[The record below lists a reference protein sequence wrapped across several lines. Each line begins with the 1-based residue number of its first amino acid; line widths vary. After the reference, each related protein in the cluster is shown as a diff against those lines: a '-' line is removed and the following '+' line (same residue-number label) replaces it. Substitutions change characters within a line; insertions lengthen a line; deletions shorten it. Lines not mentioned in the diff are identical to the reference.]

1 MGNERKL
8 RLIQVA
14 KEFKVGLNT
23 VTDFLQK
30 KGIKSDGSPNTLV
43 DAETYAVLEKE
54 FGANRSAAS
63 ARDSI
68 RERISLK
75 QTTVT
80 LEEARKQ
87 EREEE
92 KEVVIKS
99 NVISVKDEIQQPK
112 FLGKIDLSPKPKA
125 APAPQPK
132 PAPEAEA
139 VKPAPQPAAPAA
151 KAEEAPKAPEAV
163 KPAPAPAPAPQP
175 KPAET
180 PKPAAAA
187 TPAPAKAAAPVQEA
201 PKRETPAPAPQ
212 PKAAETPAPKPAPA
226 PAAPAAQA
234 APAPAPAAEP
244 KPEAPKDNIFRPET
258 VTLTGPQVLGTMDV
272 SGFVAGGKH
281 KRKRLQKEKVD
292 VSKAPKGNAQGGGN
306 RQGQGGQ
313 NNNGNRSGGQGQ
325 NRGGGQNQPRPG
337 EGRRNKGKN
346 APKPIVRP
354 EVSDEEVS
362 KQVKD
367 TLARLTAKGSKSKSS
382 KYRKDKR
389 EAVAERMNEEFERE
403 EMERST
409 LKVTEFVTVSEL
421 ATMMNVAPTEVIMAC
436 MNLGLMVSINQRLD
450 AEALVVVAEEFGYK
464 TEFVSVEIQEAIAD
478 DSEDRE
484 EDLVPRPPIV
494 TVMGHVD
501 HGKTSLLDNIRK
513 TNVIEGEAGGI
524 TQHIGAYQAQI
535 NGKPITFLDT
545 PGHEAFTSMRA
556 RGAMVTDIAI
566 LVVAAEDGI
575 MPQTVES
582 INHAKAAG
590 IPIIVAINKMDKPE
604 ANPERIKQQ
613 LTEYGL
619 VCEEWGGDTI
629 VCPISA
635 KTGMGVDNL
644 LEMLTLTAEVGEL
657 KANPNRAAQGTV
669 IEARLDKGRGP
680 VATLLVQNGTLKQ
693 GDIIIAGTS
702 VGRVRAMVSDK
713 GQKIT
718 SAGPSVPVE
727 ITGLSEAPTA
737 GATFNAVADEKLA
750 RELVEQRKAE
760 EKAKANAPVT
770 KVSLEDLFSQIQ
782 AGEMKNLN
790 LIVKADV
797 QGSVEAVKASLEK
810 LSNDEVRVRVIHGG
824 VGAINESD
832 VMLASTSQAIIVGFN
847 VRPDNA
853 ARDSAARAN
862 VDMRM
867 YRVIYDAINEIEA
880 AMKGMLAP
888 KFREVLLGHAEVR
901 QTYKVSGV
909 GTVAGCYVQDGKLQ
923 RKDCQVRL
931 VRDGIVIH
939 EGVLASLQ
947 RFKDQAKE
955 VLAGYE
961 CGLTIEKFN
970 DIKEGDIV
978 EAFTM
983 EEIPQ

>member
-1 MGNERKL
+1 MGSIANKYRVHEVAKDFGVSTKEITEILTKYAETPKNHMQVLEDRELSLIFEYLTQHNPVSSIAVIYAEGAKAAEKKPAPAAKPAQSAPAQSSGKPQQQTPAAGNAKPSEQPKQPMSRVPQRQVVDTRKATNVNLDKYDEKLQDMADARSSGKRDQQAPQGKEKFRNKQRRDNNFNSNKRKQEEADRLRKL
-8 RLIQVA
+8 RLEVIKKTPVTVQIPDEISVGELA
-14 KEFKVGLNT
+14 SRMKKTGAEVVKCLMKNGVMASLSQIIDFDTAAIIAEEMGCKV
-23 VTDFLQK
+23 
-30 KGIKSDGSPNTLV
+30 
-43 DAETYAVLEKE
+43 
-54 FGANRSAAS
+54 
-63 ARDSI
+63 
-68 RERISLK
+68 
-75 QTTVT
+75 
-80 LEEARKQ
+80 
-87 EREEE
+87 E
-92 KEVVIKS
+92 KEVVVTIEEKL
-99 NVISVKDEIQQPK
+99 IDDHKDE
-112 FLGKIDLSPKPKA
+112 
-125 APAPQPK
+125 
-132 PAPEAEA
+132 
-139 VKPAPQPAAPAA
+139 
-151 KAEEAPKAPEAV
+151 
-163 KPAPAPAPAPQP
+163 
-175 KPAET
+175 
-180 PKPAAAA
+180 
-187 TPAPAKAAAPVQEA
+187 
-201 PKRETPAPAPQ
+201 
-212 PKAAETPAPKPAPA
+212 
-226 PAAPAAQA
+226 
-234 APAPAPAAEP
+234 
-244 KPEAPKDNIFRPET
+244 
-258 VTLTGPQVLGTMDV
+258 
-272 SGFVAGGKH
+272 
-281 KRKRLQKEKVD
+281 EK
-292 VSKAPKGNAQGGGN
+292 
-306 RQGQGGQ
+306 
-313 NNNGNRSGGQGQ
+313 
-325 NRGGGQNQPRPG
+325 
-337 EGRRNKGKN
+337 
-346 APKPIVRP
+346 
-354 EVSDEEVS
+354 
-362 KQVKD
+362 
-367 TLARLTAKGSKSKSS
+367 
-382 KYRKDKR
+382 
-389 EAVAERMNEEFERE
+389 
-403 EMERST
+403 
-409 LKVTEFVTVSEL
+409 
-421 ATMMNVAPTEVIMAC
+421 
-436 MNLGLMVSINQRLD
+436 
-450 AEALVVVAEEFGYK
+450 
-464 TEFVSVEIQEAIAD
+464 
-478 DSEDRE
+478 
-484 EDLVPRPPIV
+484 DLVPRAPV
-494 TVMGHVD
+494 VVVMGHVD
-501 HGKTSLLDNIRK
+501 HGKTSLLDYIR
-513 TNVIEGEAGGI
+513 NAHVASGEAGGI
-524 TQHIGAYQAQI
+524 TQHIGAYQVEI
-535 NGKPITFLDT
+535 HGKPITFLDT

-680 VATLLVQNGTLKQ
+680 VATLLVQNGTLHQ

-713 GQKIT
+713 GQRIT
-718 SAGPSVPVE
+718 EAGPSVPVE
-727 ITGLSEAPTA
+727 ITGLSEAPSA

-810 LSNDEVRVRVIHGG
+810 LSNEEVRVRVIHGG

-847 VRPDNA
+847 VRPDAA
-853 ARDSAARAN
+853 ARESAARAN

-947 RFKDQAKE
+947 RFKDSVKE
-955 VLAGYE
+955 VQAGYE
-961 CGLTIEKFN
+961 CGLSIEKFN

-983 EEIPQ
+983 EQIEV

>member
-1 MGNERKL
+1 MGSVANKYRVHEVAKDFGIATKDITEILTKYAETPKNHMQVLEDRELSLIFEYLTQHNQIDSIATIFAEGAKTEEKKPEPKKQGDKPQAQKPQQSQQGSQQAKPAQPQGNGSSNSNNNNNKNQPQKPMSRVPQKQVVDTRKATNVNLDKYDEKLQDMADRTSGGNRGRRDKDQLQGKEKFRNNKQRQNGPMTNKRKQEEADRLRKL
-8 RLIQVA
+8 RLEVIKNTPVTVQIPDEISVGELA
-14 KEFKVGLNT
+14 SRMKKTGAEVVKCLMKNGIMASLSQMIDYDTAAIIAEEMGCKV
-23 VTDFLQK
+23 
-30 KGIKSDGSPNTLV
+30 
-43 DAETYAVLEKE
+43 
-54 FGANRSAAS
+54 
-63 ARDSI
+63 
-68 RERISLK
+68 
-75 QTTVT
+75 
-80 LEEARKQ
+80 
-87 EREEE
+87 E
-92 KEVVIKS
+92 KEVVVTIEEK
-99 NVISVKDEIQQPK
+99 
-112 FLGKIDLSPKPKA
+112 LIDDH
-125 APAPQPK
+125 Q
-132 PAPEAEA
+132 
-139 VKPAPQPAAPAA
+139 
-151 KAEEAPKAPEAV
+151 
-163 KPAPAPAPAPQP
+163 
-175 KPAET
+175 
-180 PKPAAAA
+180 
-187 TPAPAKAAAPVQEA
+187 
-201 PKRETPAPAPQ
+201 
-212 PKAAETPAPKPAPA
+212 
-226 PAAPAAQA
+226 
-234 APAPAPAAEP
+234 
-244 KPEAPKDNIFRPET
+244 
-258 VTLTGPQVLGTMDV
+258 
-272 SGFVAGGKH
+272 
-281 KRKRLQKEKVD
+281 
-292 VSKAPKGNAQGGGN
+292 
-306 RQGQGGQ
+306 
-313 NNNGNRSGGQGQ
+313 
-325 NRGGGQNQPRPG
+325 
-337 EGRRNKGKN
+337 
-346 APKPIVRP
+346 
-354 EVSDEEVS
+354 
-362 KQVKD
+362 
-367 TLARLTAKGSKSKSS
+367 
-382 KYRKDKR
+382 DK
-389 EAVAERMNEEFERE
+389 
-403 EMERST
+403 
-409 LKVTEFVTVSEL
+409 
-421 ATMMNVAPTEVIMAC
+421 
-436 MNLGLMVSINQRLD
+436 
-450 AEALVVVAEEFGYK
+450 
-464 TEFVSVEIQEAIAD
+464 
-478 DSEDRE
+478 E
-484 EDLVPRPPIV
+484 EDLVPRAPV
-494 TVMGHVD
+494 VVVMGHVD
-501 HGKTSLLDNIRK
+501 HGKTSLLDYIR
-513 TNVIEGEAGGI
+513 NAHVASGEAGGI
-524 TQHIGAYQAQI
+524 TQHIGAYQVEI
-535 NGKPITFLDT
+535 HGKPITFLDT

-582 INHAKAAG
+582 INHAKAAE

-604 ANPERIKQQ
+604 ANPDRIKQQ

-619 VCEEWGGDTI
+619 VCEEWGGETI

-644 LEMLTLTAEVGEL
+644 LEMLTLTAEVSEL

-680 VATLLVQNGTLKQ
+680 VATLLVQNGTLHQ

-702 VGRVRAMVSDK
+702 VGRVRAMVGDK
-713 GQKIT
+713 GQRMT
-718 SAGPSVPVE
+718 DAGPSVPVE
-727 ITGLSEAPTA
+727 ITGLSEAPSA
-737 GATFNAVADEKLA
+737 GAVFNAVADEKLA

-810 LSNDEVRVRVIHGG
+810 LSNEEVRVRVIHGG

-847 VRPDNA
+847 VRPDAA

-888 KFREVLLGHAEVR
+888 KFREVVLGHAEVR

-947 RFKDQAKE
+947 RFKDSVKE
-955 VLAGYE
+955 VVSGYE
-961 CGLTIEKFN
+961 CGLSIEKYN

>member
-1 MGNERKL
+1 MANIGNKYRVHEVAKDFGL
-8 RLIQVA
+8 PTKQITEILTQYAQTPKNHMQVLEDGELSLIFEYLTQHNPVSGIQVIFA
-14 KEFKVGLNT
+14 EGMKPAADKKPEPVTEKKAEPKKEAPRVSAAPKAEPA
-23 VTDFLQK
+23 QK
-30 KGIKSDGSPNTLV
+30 KPEAKPAHQQPSQPVSRVPKTKVV
-43 DAETYAVLEKE
+43 DTSKATNINLAKYDEKLQDMADSRT
-54 FGANRSAAS
+54 GGR
-63 ARDSI
+63 RDQQHTQGKEKFRNS
-68 RERISLK
+68 K
-75 QTTVT
+75 QRRDNNFVSNK
-80 LEEARKQ
+80 RKQ
-87 EREEE
+87 EEADRLRRLQLEVIKKTPVTVQIPDEISVGELASRMKKTGAEVVKCLMKNGVMASLSQMIDYDTAAIIAEEMGCKVE
-92 KEVVIKS
+92 KEVVVTIEEK
-99 NVISVKDEIQQPK
+99 
-112 FLGKIDLSPKPKA
+112 LIDDHEDKA
-125 APAPQPK
+125 
-132 PAPEAEA
+132 
-139 VKPAPQPAAPAA
+139 
-151 KAEEAPKAPEAV
+151 
-163 KPAPAPAPAPQP
+163 
-175 KPAET
+175 
-180 PKPAAAA
+180 
-187 TPAPAKAAAPVQEA
+187 
-201 PKRETPAPAPQ
+201 
-212 PKAAETPAPKPAPA
+212 
-226 PAAPAAQA
+226 
-234 APAPAPAAEP
+234 
-244 KPEAPKDNIFRPET
+244 
-258 VTLTGPQVLGTMDV
+258 
-272 SGFVAGGKH
+272 
-281 KRKRLQKEKVD
+281 
-292 VSKAPKGNAQGGGN
+292 
-306 RQGQGGQ
+306 
-313 NNNGNRSGGQGQ
+313 
-325 NRGGGQNQPRPG
+325 
-337 EGRRNKGKN
+337 
-346 APKPIVRP
+346 
-354 EVSDEEVS
+354 
-362 KQVKD
+362 
-367 TLARLTAKGSKSKSS
+367 
-382 KYRKDKR
+382 
-389 EAVAERMNEEFERE
+389 
-403 EMERST
+403 
-409 LKVTEFVTVSEL
+409 
-421 ATMMNVAPTEVIMAC
+421 
-436 MNLGLMVSINQRLD
+436 
-450 AEALVVVAEEFGYK
+450 
-464 TEFVSVEIQEAIAD
+464 
-478 DSEDRE
+478 
-484 EDLVPRPPIV
+484 EDLVPRAPV
-494 TVMGHVD
+494 VVVMGHVD
-501 HGKTSLLDNIRK
+501 HGKTSLLDYIR
-513 TNVIEGEAGGI
+513 NAHVASGEAGGI
-524 TQHIGAYQAQI
+524 TQHIGAYQVMV

-556 RGAMVTDIAI
+556 RGAMVTDIVI

-575 MPQTVES
+575 MPQTIES
-582 INHAKAAG
+582 SNHAKAAE

-619 VCEEWGGDTI
+619 VCEEWGGETI

-727 ITGLSEAPTA
+727 ITGLSEAPSA

-750 RELVEQRKAE
+750 RELAEQRKAE
-760 EKAKANAPVT
+760 EKARANAPVS
-770 KVSLEDLFSQIQ
+770 KVSLEDLFNQIQ

-847 VRPDNA
+847 VRPDAA

-888 KFREVLLGHAEVR
+888 KYREALLGHAEVR

-909 GTVAGCYVQDGKLQ
+909 GTVAGCYVQDGKIQ

-947 RFKDQAKE
+947 RFKDQVKE
-955 VLAGYE
+955 VASGYE
-961 CGLTIEKFN
+961 CGMTIEKFN
-970 DIKEGDIV
+970 DIKEGDII

>member
-1 MGNERKL
+1 MGSIANKYRVHEVAKDFGVSTKEITEILTKYAETPKNHMQVLEDRELSLIFEYLTQHNPVSSIAVIYAEGAKAAEKKPAPAAKPAQSAPAQSSGKPQQQTPAAGNAKPAEQPKQPMSRVPQRQVVDTRKATNVNLDKYDEKLQDMADARSSGKRDQQAPQGKEKFRNKQRRDNNFNSNKRKQEEADRLRKL
-8 RLIQVA
+8 RLEVIKKTPVTVQIPDEISVGELA
-14 KEFKVGLNT
+14 SRMKKTGAEVVKCLMKNGIMASLSQMIDFDTAAIIAEEMGCKV
-23 VTDFLQK
+23 
-30 KGIKSDGSPNTLV
+30 
-43 DAETYAVLEKE
+43 
-54 FGANRSAAS
+54 
-63 ARDSI
+63 
-68 RERISLK
+68 
-75 QTTVT
+75 
-80 LEEARKQ
+80 
-87 EREEE
+87 E
-92 KEVVIKS
+92 KEVVVTIEERL
-99 NVISVKDEIQQPK
+99 IDDHQDKD
-112 FLGKIDLSPKPKA
+112 
-125 APAPQPK
+125 
-132 PAPEAEA
+132 
-139 VKPAPQPAAPAA
+139 
-151 KAEEAPKAPEAV
+151 
-163 KPAPAPAPAPQP
+163 
-175 KPAET
+175 
-180 PKPAAAA
+180 
-187 TPAPAKAAAPVQEA
+187 
-201 PKRETPAPAPQ
+201 
-212 PKAAETPAPKPAPA
+212 
-226 PAAPAAQA
+226 
-234 APAPAPAAEP
+234 
-244 KPEAPKDNIFRPET
+244 
-258 VTLTGPQVLGTMDV
+258 
-272 SGFVAGGKH
+272 
-281 KRKRLQKEKVD
+281 
-292 VSKAPKGNAQGGGN
+292 
-306 RQGQGGQ
+306 
-313 NNNGNRSGGQGQ
+313 
-325 NRGGGQNQPRPG
+325 
-337 EGRRNKGKN
+337 
-346 APKPIVRP
+346 
-354 EVSDEEVS
+354 
-362 KQVKD
+362 
-367 TLARLTAKGSKSKSS
+367 
-382 KYRKDKR
+382 
-389 EAVAERMNEEFERE
+389 
-403 EMERST
+403 
-409 LKVTEFVTVSEL
+409 
-421 ATMMNVAPTEVIMAC
+421 
-436 MNLGLMVSINQRLD
+436 
-450 AEALVVVAEEFGYK
+450 
-464 TEFVSVEIQEAIAD
+464 
-478 DSEDRE
+478 
-484 EDLVPRPPIV
+484 EDLVPRAPV
-494 TVMGHVD
+494 VVVMGHVD
-501 HGKTSLLDNIRK
+501 HGKTSLLDYIR
-513 TNVIEGEAGGI
+513 NAHVASGEAGGI
-524 TQHIGAYQAQI
+524 TQHIGAYQVQI

-680 VATLLVQNGTLKQ
+680 VATLLVQNGTLHQ

-713 GQKIT
+713 GQRIT
-718 SAGPSVPVE
+718 EAGPSVPVE
-727 ITGLSEAPTA
+727 ITGLSEAPSA

-810 LSNDEVRVRVIHGG
+810 LSNEEVRVRVIHGG

-847 VRPDNA
+847 VRPDAA

-947 RFKDQAKE
+947 RFKDSVKE
-955 VLAGYE
+955 VQSGYE
-961 CGLTIEKFN
+961 CGLSIEKFN

-983 EEIPQ
+983 EQIEV